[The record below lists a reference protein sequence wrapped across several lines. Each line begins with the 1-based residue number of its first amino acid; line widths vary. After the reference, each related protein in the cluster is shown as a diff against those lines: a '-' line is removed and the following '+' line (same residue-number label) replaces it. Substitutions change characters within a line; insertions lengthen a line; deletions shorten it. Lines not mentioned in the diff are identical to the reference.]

1 MNIFDRPTSKE
12 LLDAIIESL
21 HEEINSENFSN
32 DKTLKFKIIFNVLGI
47 VKREIK
53 LSKKISEKLIE
64 RGSNLIK
71 EKNFSIKKISE
82 KIRNNEIHSEDQ
94 TLINFLYDLTEEKI
108 KVDNPKYLEK

>member
-1 MNIFDRPTSKE
+1 
-12 LLDAIIESL
+12 
-21 HEEINSENFSN
+21 
-32 DKTLKFKIIFNVLGI
+32 
-47 VKREIK
+47 
-53 LSKKISEKLIE
+53 LIE

-71 EKNFSIKKISE
+71 DKNFSIKKISE